1 MRRSRVAYTPRDRS
15 QGTHLLEAAA
25 TYEAARAAFRWRVP
39 ARYNLG
45 ADVADRRPPDA
56 PALIVERE
64 DGRVERLTFGDVARA
79 SNRLANAL
87 IGLGLEAGDRVAV
100 LLPQAP
106 ETAFAH
112 VAAWKAG
119 LISVPLFVL
128 FADEALEYRLRDS
141 GAKALVTDA
150 ANWPKVAAIR
160 DRLPEL
166 KRVLVVGGGGID
178 GTDDFV
184 VTLER
189 ASDRFLHAFTHAEDP
204 AIIIY
209 TSGTTGPPK
218 GALHAHRVLLGHL
231 PGVEF
236 PHRFFPQRGDL
247 FWTPADWAWIGG
259 LFDVLFPAWH
269 HGVPVLARRFAKF
282 DPHEAFALMA
292 RHGVRNAF
300 LPPTALKLMRQAGAP
315 ADHGARL
322 RSIGSGGE
330 TLGEELLDWGRATFG
345 LTINEFYGQ
354 TECNLVVANDADV
367 MAIKPGS
374 MGRAVPG
381 HDVAIVDEA
390 GHELADDA
398 AGQIAVRAPDPVM
411 FLGYWNNPEATQA
424 KFAGEWLLT
433 GDLGRRDADGYYWY
447 AGRADDVI
455 ISAGYR
461 IGPAEIED
469 CLLRHEA
476 VAMAAAIGV
485 PDALRT
491 EVVKAVVV
499 LRPGHLPSDDLARA
513 IQDHVKTRLAAHEYP
528 RLVEFVAELPL
539 TATGKIMRR
548 ELRAREAARAAGVE
562 ATQTRRSKT

>member
-1 MRRSRVAYTPRDRS
+1 M
-15 QGTHLLEAAA
+15 
-25 TYEAARAAFRWRVP
+25 P

-45 ADVADRRPPDA
+45 ADVVDRHPPDA
-56 PALIVERE
+56 TALIVERE
-64 DGRVERLTFGDVARA
+64 DGRIERLRFGEVARA

-87 IGLGLEAGDRVAV
+87 TGLGLQTGDRVAV
-100 LLPQAP
+100 LLPQGP

-119 LISVPLFVL
+119 LVSVPLFVL
-128 FADEALEYRLRDS
+128 FGGEALEYRLRDC

-160 DRLPEL
+160 AALPDL
-166 KRVLVVGGGGID
+166 LHVLVVDGGGVD
-178 GTDDFV
+178 GTRDFAA
-184 VTLER
+184 TL
-189 ASDRFLHAFTHAEDP
+189 AAAKDRFTHAFTHAEDP

-231 PGVEF
+231 PGVEM
-236 PHRFFPQRGDL
+236 PHRFFPQPGDL

-269 HGVPVLARRFAKF
+269 HGVTVLARRFAKF

-300 LPPTALKLMRQAGAP
+300 LPPTALKLMRLAGAP
-315 ADHGARL
+315 PGHGARL

-330 TLGEELLDWGRATFG
+330 TLGEELLGWGRETFG

-354 TECNLVVANDADV
+354 TECNLVVANNADV
-367 MAIKPGS
+367 MAVRPGS

-381 HDVAIVDEA
+381 HEVAIVDAQGNRLPA
-390 GHELADDA
+390 GE
-398 AGQIAVRAPDPVM
+398 AGQIAVRRPDPVM
-411 FLGYWNNPEATQA
+411 FLGYWNRPDATEA
-424 KFAGEWLLT
+424 KFAGDWLLT
-433 GDLGRRDADGYYWY
+433 GDLGRADEDGYLWY
-447 AGRADDVI
+447 AGRDDDVI
-455 ISAGYR
+455 TSAGYR
-461 IGPAEIED
+461 IGPAEIEE
-469 CLLRHEA
+469 CLLRHQA

-485 PDALRT
+485 PDKLRT
-491 EVVKAVVV
+491 ELVKAFVV
-499 LRPGHLPSDDLARA
+499 LRPGHAPSDELARA
-513 IQDHVKTRLAAHEYP
+513 IQDHVKARLAAHEYP
-528 RLVEFVAELPL
+528 RLVEFVPELLL

-548 ELRAREAARAAGVE
+548 ELRAREAAKAAPGG
-562 ATQTRRSKT
+562 AA